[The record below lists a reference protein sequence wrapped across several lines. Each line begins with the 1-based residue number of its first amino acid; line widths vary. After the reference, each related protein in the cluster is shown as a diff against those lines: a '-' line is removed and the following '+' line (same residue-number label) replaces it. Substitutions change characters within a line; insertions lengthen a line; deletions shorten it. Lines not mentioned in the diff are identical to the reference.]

1 MNEPTANDFQ
11 PETCPLPAG
20 AAEYIDGRVNAALR
34 ERDEAQKKTK
44 LLEIELESA
53 RAERDRLTGELEQG
67 AALAKALNEQCEK
80 VQLECTELE
89 KQLGEARAAA
99 VAPPPPAPQPLG
111 IHPMA
116 ARSLERLAHRLE
128 RGALPIPEP
137 LLKLELETDLDEL
150 LTFAHGAQWALDQ
163 EEAPKHTKLTQLI
176 VECSNVKQAFANV
189 RRGAANG

>member
-67 AALAKALNEQCEK
+67 AALAKAINEQCEK

-99 VAPPPPAPQPLG
+99 VAPPPAAPQPLG
-111 IHPMA
+111 IAPMA
-116 ARSLERLAHRLE
+116 ARVLERLAQHLSKTSP
-128 RGALPIPEP
+128 PIPEP
-137 LLKLELETDLDEL
+137 LLRLETEAHLDEL
-150 LTFAHGAQWALDQ
+150 MTFVCGAQWALDQ

-176 VECSNVKQAFANV
+176 VECSNVKQAFVNI
-189 RRGAANG
+189 RRGAQP